1 MRKNTG
7 SMLDELEA
15 VCITATRHAPQMRFS
30 QVRFLVAA
38 AKATRPQNFHP
49 PGATHAELAKQ
60 TDVTPAAIT
69 RAVDVFGNGRKDRDQ
84 PGFGFVQTVAD
95 QSDDRVKYIR
105 ITEAGLDYLT
115 DLCSI

>member
-84 PGFGFVQTVAD
+84 PGFGSNLRPRRRGNQLTQKLKIFLNLIQT
-95 QSDDRVKYIR
+95 R
-105 ITEAGLDYLT
+105 
-115 DLCSI
+115 